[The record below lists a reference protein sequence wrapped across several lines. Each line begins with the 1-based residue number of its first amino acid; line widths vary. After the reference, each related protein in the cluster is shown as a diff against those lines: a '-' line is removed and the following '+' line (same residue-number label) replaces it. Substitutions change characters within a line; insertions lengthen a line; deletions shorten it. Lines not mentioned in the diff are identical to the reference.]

1 MGGSKMKVDMSL
13 RPILMVDDDKDD
25 QRLVEKAL
33 REKGAAN
40 PMLFL
45 SDGEELLDYLK
56 RKGKFSDSEVSGKPC
71 FILLDLNMPRMDGRK
86 SLLFLKADPDLKKIP
101 VVVLS
106 TSRAEEDIL
115 RSYNLGANSFIVKP
129 ADFRGLLTLAEGLIK
144 YWLQVVEL
152 PPNGAKDS
160 HA

>member
-1 MGGSKMKVDMSL
+1 MTVDQDL

-56 RKGKFSDSEVSGKPC
+56 GKGKFSSSKAVGRPC
-71 FILLDLNMPRMDGRK
+71 FVLLDLNMPRMDGRK
-86 SLLFLKADPDLKKIP
+86 ALLFLKADPELKKIP
-101 VVVLS
+101 VLVLS
-106 TSRAEEDIL
+106 TSNAEEDVL

-129 ADFRGLLTLAEGLIK
+129 IDYHGLLAMADSLVK
-144 YWLQVVEL
+144 YWLEVVEL
-152 PPNGAKDS
+152 PPNNGKEPPP
-160 HA
+160 

>member
-1 MGGSKMKVDMSL
+1 MTINAEL

-45 SDGEELLDYLK
+45 GDGEELLDYLK
-56 RKGKFSDSEVSGKPC
+56 HKGKFSDSRKVLRPC

-86 SLLFLKADPDLKKIP
+86 ALLFLKADPELKKIP
-101 VVVLS
+101 VLVLS
-106 TSRAEEDIL
+106 TSSAEEDVL

-129 ADFRGLLTLAEGLIK
+129 VDYHGLLSMASGLIK
-144 YWLQVVEL
+144 YWLEVVEL
-152 PPNGAKDS
+152 PPGNGKDPP
-160 HA
+160 HE

>member
-1 MGGSKMKVDMSL
+1 MTVKEDL

-40 PMLFL
+40 PMFFL

-56 RKGKFSDSEVSGKPC
+56 RKGKFSDSKAAGKPC
-71 FILLDLNMPRMDGRK
+71 FVLLDLNMPRMDGRK
-86 SLLFLKADPDLKKIP
+86 ALLFLKADPELKKIP
-101 VVVLS
+101 VLVLS
-106 TSRAEEDIL
+106 TSSAEEDVL

-129 ADFRGLLTLAEGLIK
+129 VDFRGLLAMAESLIK
-144 YWLQVVEL
+144 YWLEVVEL
-152 PPNGAKDS
+152 PPGNGKDPP
-160 HA
+160 HD